1 MSALSEVSLEIASEI
16 KRVNLQ
22 EDDKIPTSD
31 TFIKELMSLFSR
43 EPDDIRNILEAL
55 REAKIIFIIKIVLPD
70 EKASKMNDPGVD
82 AYAYADLKILHDLK
96 YYAEKKLERLYE
108 ATYYKKK
115 SPSLITRELFPKIRE
130 LNNTPIGRIVNIAVM
145 LEEFI
150 RMMNNNPN
158 DFQEEFRIQALEE
171 ILISKGDVAPT
182 EGKDIADEPSRS
194 KTSFS
199 NSFGPVPSQRA
210 ADRIEA
216 QAQAA
221 NLNPNS
227 PWGRMVSKF
236 SVEFLLRVHLRKCE
250 FETVKKLIVSGKVT
264 DGENLKLI
272 RDNLVKMEK
281 NVNVDKVLASYLE
294 EMTELRRLV
303 QRKLNALSKPRM
315 L

>member
-1 MSALSEVSLEIASEI
+1 MSALSEVALEIAGEI
-16 KRVNLQ
+16 RKVNLR
-22 EDDKIPTSD
+22 EDEKIPTSD

-43 EPDDIRNILEAL
+43 EPDDIRNILEVL
-55 REAKIIFIIKIVLPD
+55 REAKIIFVIKIVLPE
-70 EKASKMNDPGVD
+70 EKATKMNDPGVD
-82 AYAYADLKILHDLK
+82 AYAYADLKILQDLK

-158 DFQEEFRIQALEE
+158 DFQEEFRVQAMEE
-171 ILISKGDVAPT
+171 ILVSKGDTPA
-182 EGKDIADEPSRS
+182 EGKDIDEPSRAMN
-194 KTSFS
+194 SFS

-210 ADRIEA
+210 ADRIEE

-236 SVEFLLRVHLRKCE
+236 SIEFLLRVHLRKCE
-250 FETVKKLIVSGKVT
+250 FETIRKLIISGKVT
-264 DGENLKLI
+264 DEENLRLV
-272 RDNLVKMEK
+272 RDNLLKMEK
-281 NVNVDKVLASYLE
+281 NINVDKVLASYLE
-294 EMTELRRLV
+294 EMIELRRLT
-303 QRKLNALSKPRM
+303 QRKLNLLAKPRM
-315 L
+315 